1 MFFVTK
7 KAQLVCFLSAAISVV
22 ATVIIS
28 SPDEENNYNNYNN
41 SPDPS

>member
-1 MFFVTK
+1 LLQK

-22 ATVIIS
+22 ATVVIF
-28 SPDEENNYNNYNN
+28 SPDEENNYDNYNN